1 MERIPREEQEL
12 KCPRCYGEADTIHPY
27 YTATQHL
34 LFLGAVNP
42 YTWWI
47 VIGLLTAIFWPIGIV
62 AYIVL
67 YIYEVKTSKNK
78 ALYKCSKCNIQ
89 FSYNEASNA
98 ANNAT

>member
-1 MERIPREEQEL
+1 MERFPKEGQEL
-12 KCPRCYGEADTIHPY
+12 QCPKCHGMVETIHPY

-34 LFLGAVNP
+34 LFIGAVNQ

-47 VIGLLTAIFWPIGIV
+47 VIGILTSIFWPLGIV
-62 AYIVL
+62 AYVALFLHEIR
-67 YIYEVKTSKNK
+67 TSKNK
-78 ALYKCSKCNIQ
+78 VLYKCSKCKKQ